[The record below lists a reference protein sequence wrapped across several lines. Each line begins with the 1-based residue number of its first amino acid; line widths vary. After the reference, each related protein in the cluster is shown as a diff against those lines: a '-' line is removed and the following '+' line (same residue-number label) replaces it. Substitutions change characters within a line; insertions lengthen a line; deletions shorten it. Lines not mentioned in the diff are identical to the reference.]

1 MKVTSTRVRIL
12 GGDGIYAIASVT
24 IDKQLTINDI
34 KVERHGNEFTV
45 KMPKTETAKLNHQYT
60 IHVNDDRLY
69 KEIKAKIL
77 DRIAEIS

>member
-1 MKVTSTRVRIL
+1 MIKNR
-12 GGDGIYAIASVT
+12 
-24 IDKQLTINDI
+24 I

-45 KMPKTETAKLNHQYT
+45 KMPKTESAKINHQYT

>member
-1 MKVTSTRVRIL
+1 MKVTKTRVRLL

-45 KMPKTETAKLNHQYT
+45 
-60 IHVNDDRLY
+60 HVNDDRLY

>member
-1 MKVTSTRVRIL
+1 MKVTSTRVRII

-45 KMPKTETAKLNHQYT
+45 KTETAKLNHQYT

>member
-1 MKVTSTRVRIL
+1 MKVTSTRVRII

-45 KMPKTETAKLNHQYT
+45 KMPKTETAKLTAAVNSQT
-60 IHVNDDRLY
+60 IDPCRTKPHR
-69 KEIKAKIL
+69 
-77 DRIAEIS
+77 

>member
-1 MKVTSTRVRIL
+1 MKVTSTRVRII

-45 KMPKTETAKLNHQYT
+45 KMPKKRRYFWL
-60 IHVNDDRLY
+60 
-69 KEIKAKIL
+69 
-77 DRIAEIS
+77 